1 MKRQRFHFYIGHVLP
16 TVSCGSSREHS
27 RESNLDAVVST
38 RSCHEVLACRTA
50 GVSGKLRGI
59 PRGSEGS
66 RGPIRSEP
74 DESLPAT
81 PHPARIM
88 IHSTAVAQT
97 VELIQQLAP
106 VAWGIVGEPRRQT
119 MNSDAGP
126 RLEFQLQLG

>member
-88 IHSTAVAQT
+88 IDPLDGGCSNGGAYSTT
-97 VELIQQLAP
+97 GTCRL
-106 VAWGIVGEPRRQT
+106 G
-119 MNSDAGP
+119 NSWRAAATDD
-126 RLEFQLQLG
+126 E